1 MSPLQLLTHCVRTR
15 PLMLRPLVPHTP
27 VRGEA
32 TRYGNSTTIQCDPAC
47 HCSLVDRHETWWMHQ
62 TCANS
67 GQAEHR
73 GCRDSQNDQRATVGA
88 LKNAMVEQCTVS
100 SAPASIREAHGD
112 RHVTAADGLAVGRF
126 GSPRA
131 RLKALEESSSAVC
144 LRPTD
149 SATLSN
155 AVDPRAVGV
164 REFVRVI

>member
-1 MSPLQLLTHCVRTR
+1 MSALRLRAFCVRIG
-15 PLMLRPLVPHTP
+15 PHVLRPLVPCSP
-27 VRGEA
+27 VVGKA
-32 TRYGNSTTIQCDPAC
+32 TRDINSTKAQCDPAC

-100 SAPASIREAHGD
+100 SAPASIREGHGD

-126 GSPRA
+126 GAPRA
-131 RLKALEESSSAVC
+131 RLKALEESSSAVP
-144 LRPTD
+144 LRTND
-149 SATLSN
+149 SATLSS
-155 AVDPRAVGV
+155 ALDGRAVGL
-164 REFVRVI
+164 REFVRVL